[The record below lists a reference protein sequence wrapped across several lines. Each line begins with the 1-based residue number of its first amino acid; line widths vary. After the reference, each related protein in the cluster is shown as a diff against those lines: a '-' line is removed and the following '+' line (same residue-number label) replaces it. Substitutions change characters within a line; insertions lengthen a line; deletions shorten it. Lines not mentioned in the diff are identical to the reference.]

1 MKKYVSLM
9 LVVLLVLTGFILA
22 QDKKKDQQPQ
32 AQAAPQAQEKAPA
45 TPEQK
50 AQEEMT
56 LVKRIQDNVNNPQ
69 EQAAAAEEFIQ
80 KFPNSQNIMFVR
92 FQAFMAYQR
101 LNNFE
106 KMEENGKI
114 VMQAIPD
121 NPVIPTLL
129 AYAYAENKKVAE
141 AEDLAA
147 KAMAILDKMVKPENV
162 PAEQWDPQINSL
174 KCTLYS
180 SMGYV
185 DLQKVSKID
194 KADKAKREEVL
205 NKAIG
210 EFNKAT
216 ALDKLDDI
224 SYYRLG
230 ICYAL
235 ENKVDE
241 SLSSYAKA
249 AAINRT
255 VGERAKT
262 DIDKILETLKKNN
275 QLGDM
280 TYEGLIA
287 KAKQELGIQ

>member
-9 LVVLLVLTGFILA
+9 LVLLALTGFILA
-22 QDKKKDQQPQ
+22 EDKKKDQKQAQPA
-32 AQAAPQAQEKAPA
+32 AQAAPQKSPDQVAMEEKQALI
-45 TPEQK
+45 Q
-50 AQEEMT
+50 
-56 LVKRIQDNVNNPQ
+56 RIQANGNNPQ
-69 EQAAAAEEFIQ
+69 ELVTAAEEFIQ
-80 KFPNSQNIMFVR
+80 KYPNDQNVLFVR
-92 FQAFMAYQR
+92 FQATLAYQR

-106 KMEENGKI
+106 KMEEQGKI

-129 AYAYAENKKVAE
+129 ANAYAENNKIAE
-141 AEDLAA
+141 AEAMAA
-147 KAMAILDKMVKPENV
+147 KALAIVDKMTRPENV
-162 PAEQWDPQINSL
+162 PAEQWDPQINEL

-194 KADKAKREEVL
+194 KAEKEKRTEIL

-210 EFNKAT
+210 EFTKAVTLNKM
-216 ALDKLDDI
+216 DDI

-241 SLSSYAKA
+241 SLASYAKA
-249 AAINRT
+249 AAINRS

-262 DIDKILETLKKNN
+262 DIDKILETLKKSN
-275 QLGDM
+275 QLGDK
-280 TYEGLIA
+280 TYEGLVA